1 MSIRRKLMTRFI
13 GMLTGTVIL
22 IIVLGSL
29 ATFWVLQKVNEVNLV
44 DDFANNGL
52 DQLINTAEILPD
64 NTIRYDPD
72 LLKQVDKNHGWLQVL
87 DEKGYVIDDYHV
99 PSDVP
104 DHYKPGELIAY
115 WEANKPFPYQL
126 AMLIRE
132 KDGKYF
138 TLLYGERNTAKFLLD
153 GIRAKLSYDNGKLT
167 VKPAEQKTIRKAD
180 AYIQIL
186 DAYGKEI
193 VSYNKPAVG
202 VPIQYSIQDL
212 VLQVRY
218 PNRSG
223 ISVATWYDNQ
233 NETTW
238 MVSVRIDSTV
248 VEKQNPYAF
257 ILEPALIVLILSIVV
272 LLVLLALWYANR
284 FGSPMLHMLQWLQR
298 LEQGH
303 YEEPTGVSGIPRS
316 QRRNGKWKRKYQVY
330 GEVLHSMQALSHTLK
345 QDEEQRKQTDALRE
359 EWIAGITHDL
369 KTPLSSI
376 QGYAH
381 MLEADKYSWSTEEVR
396 EFAGIMVDKSMY
408 MDRLVNDLAM
418 TYRLRSG
425 GYQPEVARTDVN
437 ALLHDLVQRAERNPA
452 YGEGRILFQPA
463 HTPVYG
469 LVHIPSFER
478 IVDNLTANALLH
490 NPPGS
495 ILVVRV
501 HAGEQEGEFTIEFAD
516 HGQGMSPETVWKLF
530 ERYYRGTDTGTS
542 DVGSG
547 LGMAVT
553 RGLIEAMKGR
563 IEVLSTP
570 GEGTTIRLIWM
581 HSGKESS

>member
-1 MSIRRKLMTRFI
+1 MNIRRKLMTRFI
-13 GMLTGTVIL
+13 GMLTVTVIL
-22 IIVLGSL
+22 IILLG
-29 ATFWVLQKVNEVNLV
+29 TMVTIWVLQKVNEVNVV
-44 DDFANNGL
+44 DDFANSGL
-52 DQLINTAEILPD
+52 DQLISTAEIMPD

-72 LLKQVDKNHGWLQVL
+72 LLRQVDKNHGWLQVL

-115 WEANKPFPYQL
+115 WEAETPFPYQL
-126 AMLIRE
+126 FMMIRE
-132 KDGKYF
+132 KDGQMF
-138 TLLYGERNTAKFLLD
+138 TLLYGERNAAKSLLD
-153 GIRAKLSYDNGKLT
+153 QIRTNLSYTRGQLL
-167 VKPAEQKTIRKAD
+167 VKPAEQETLRNAG

-186 DAYGKEI
+186 DAYGRETA
-193 VSYNKPAVG
+193 SYNKPAMG
-202 VPIQYSIQDL
+202 VPEEYSIQNL
-212 VLQVRY
+212 VLQMRY
-218 PNRSG
+218 PNRTG
-223 ISVATWYDNQ
+223 VAVATWYDEQ

-238 MVSVRIDSTV
+238 MLSVPVDYSAGDL
-248 VEKQNPYAF
+248 ENPYAF

-303 YEEPTGVSGIPRS
+303 YEEPTGASGLPRS
-316 QRRNGKWKRKYQVY
+316 QHRNGKWKRKFRVY
-330 GEVLHSMQALSHTLK
+330 AEVLHSMQALSLTLK
-345 QDEEQRKQTDALRE
+345 QDEEQRKQTDSLRE

-381 MLEADKYSWSTEEVR
+381 MLETDKYSWTTDEVK
-396 EFAGIMVDKSMY
+396 EFARIMVDKSMY

-425 GYQPEVARTDVN
+425 GYQPEVERTDVN
-437 ALLHDLVQRAERNPA
+437 TLLRDLVKRTEHNPA
-452 YGEGRILFQPA
+452 YGEGRLFFQSADRPI
-463 HTPVYG
+463 YG
-469 LVHIPSFER
+469 LVHVPSFER

-490 NPPGS
+490 NPPEAKL
-495 ILVVRV
+495 IVRV
-501 HAGEQEGEFTIEFAD
+501 QAGVQDGDFTIEFTD
-516 HGQGMSPETVWKLF
+516 NGTGMSSETVWKLF

-542 DVGSG
+542 DMGSG

-553 RGLIEAMKGR
+553 KGLIEAMNGR
-563 IEVLSTP
+563 IEVHSTP
-570 GEGTTIRLIWM
+570 GEGTVIRLIWDERTV
-581 HSGKESS
+581 KNQ

>member
-1 MSIRRKLMTRFI
+1 MSIRRKLLTRFI

-22 IIVLGSL
+22 IILLGSL
-29 ATFWVLQKVNEVNLV
+29 ATIWVLQKVNEVNIV
-44 DDFANNGL
+44 DDFAINGL

-126 AMLIRE
+126 SMLIRE
-132 KDGKYF
+132 KDGKNF
-138 TLLYGERNTAKFLLD
+138 TLLYGERNAAKSLLD
-153 GIRAKLSYDNGKLT
+153 EIRPKLSYEGGKLT
-167 VKPAEQKTIRKAD
+167 VKPAEQETIRKAD

-186 DAYGKEI
+186 DPYGKEI
-193 VSYNKPAVG
+193 DSYNKPAVG
-202 VPIQYSIQDL
+202 VPNQYSIQDL

-248 VEKQNPYAF
+248 IEKQNPYAF
-257 ILEPALIVLILSIVV
+257 ILEPALIVLILSIVA
-272 LLVLLALWYANR
+272 LLILLALWYANR
-284 FGSPMLHMLQWLQR
+284 FGAPMLHMLQWLQR
-298 LEQGH
+298 LEQGK
-303 YEEPTGVSGIPRS
+303 YEEPTGASGVPRS

-330 GEVLHSMQALSHTLK
+330 GDVLHSMQALSHTLK
-345 QDEEQRKQTDALRE
+345 QDEELRKQTDSLRE

-381 MLEADKYSWSTEEVR
+381 MLETDKYTWTAEEVR
-396 EFAGIMVDKSMY
+396 EFAGIIIDKSMY

-425 GYQPEVARTDVN
+425 GYQPEVERTDVN
-437 ALLHDLVQRAERNPA
+437 TLLRDLVQRAECNPA
-452 YGEGRILFQPA
+452 YGEGRIVFQSA
-463 HTPVYG
+463 DAPVYG
-469 LVHIPSFER
+469 LVHVPSFER

-490 NPPGS
+490 NPPDSG
-495 ILVVRV
+495 LVVRV
-501 HAGEQEGEFTIEFAD
+501 TVGERDGEFTIEFAD
-516 HGQGMSPETVWKLF
+516 NGRGMSPETVWKLF

-563 IEVLSTP
+563 IEVSSTP

-581 HSGKESS
+581 QNTKEMG

>member
-1 MSIRRKLMTRFI
+1 MSIRRKLLTRFI

-22 IIVLGSL
+22 IILLGSM
-29 ATFWVLQKVNEVNLV
+29 AAFWVLHKINEVELI

-52 DQLINTAEILPD
+52 DQLINTAEIMPD

-72 LLKQVDKNHGWLQVL
+72 LLKQVDKNQGWLQVL
-87 DEKGYVIDDYHV
+87 DEKGHVIDDYHV

-115 WEANKPFPYQL
+115 WQADKPFPYQL

-132 KDGKYF
+132 KDGKHF
-138 TLLYGERNTAKFLLD
+138 TLLYGERNAAKSFLD
-153 GIRAKLSYDNGKLT
+153 EVRPKITYAGGKLT
-167 VKPAEQKTIRKAD
+167 VKPAEQDAFRKTD
-180 AYIQIL
+180 AYIQVL
-186 DAYGKEI
+186 DPYGKEI
-193 VSYNKPAVG
+193 TSYNKPAVG
-202 VPIQYSIQDL
+202 VPGQYTVQDL

-223 ISVATWYDNQ
+223 ISVATWYDLQ

-238 MVSVRIDSTV
+238 MLSVPVDPTA
-248 VEKQNPYAF
+248 VEKDNPYAF
-257 ILEPALIVLILSIVV
+257 ILEPALVVLILSIIV

-298 LEQGH
+298 LEQGN
-303 YEEPTGVSGIPRS
+303 YEEPTGALGLPRS

-330 GEVLHSMQALSHTLK
+330 GEVLHSMQALSQTLK
-345 QDEEQRKQTDALRE
+345 QDEEQRKQTDSLRE

-381 MLEADKYSWSTEEVR
+381 MLEADKYSWTAEEVR

-425 GYQPEVARTDVN
+425 GYQPEVERTDVN
-437 ALLHDLVQRAERNPA
+437 TLLRDLVHRAERNPA
-452 YGEGRILFQPA
+452 FGEGRIVFQA
-463 HTPVYG
+463 ADTPVYG
-469 LVHIPSFER
+469 MVHIPSFER
-478 IVDNLTANALLH
+478 IIDNLAANALLH
-490 NPPGS
+490 NPPES
-495 ILVVRV
+495 ILTVRV
-501 HAGEQEGEFTIEFAD
+501 HAGKQEGDFTIEFAD
-516 HGQGMSPETVWKLF
+516 NGQGMSPETVWKLF

-553 RGLIEAMKGR
+553 KGLIEAMNGR

-581 HSGKESS
+581 QHSKETS

>member
-22 IIVLGSL
+22 IILLGAI
-29 ATFWVLQKVNEVNLV
+29 ATIWVLHKVNEVNLV

-52 DQLINTAEILPD
+52 DQLINTAEIMPD
-64 NTIRYDPD
+64 NTIRYDPA
-72 LLKQVDKNHGWLQVL
+72 LLKQVDKNQGWLQVL
-87 DEKGYVIDDYHV
+87 DEKGHVIDDYHV

-104 DHYKPGELIAY
+104 NHYKPGELIAY
-115 WEANKPFPYQL
+115 WQGDKPFPYQL

-132 KDGKYF
+132 KDGKSF
-138 TLLYGERNTAKFLLD
+138 TLLYGERNAAQSLLD
-153 GIRAKLSYDNGKLT
+153 EVRPKLSYESGKLT
-167 VKPAEQKTIRKAD
+167 VKPAEQEAIRKAD
-180 AYIQIL
+180 GYIQIL
-186 DAYGKEI
+186 NPYGKEI
-193 VSYNKPAVG
+193 DSYNKPDVG
-202 VPIQYSIQDL
+202 VPSQYSIQDL

-257 ILEPALIVLILSIVV
+257 ILEPALIVLILSIVA
-272 LLVLLALWYANR
+272 LLSLLALWYANR
-284 FGSPMLHMLQWLQR
+284 FGAPMLHMLQWLQR
-298 LEQGH
+298 LEQGQ
-303 YEEPTGVSGIPRS
+303 YAEPTGASGIPRS
-316 QRRNGKWKRKYQVY
+316 QRSNGKWKRKYQVY
-330 GEVLHSMQALSHTLK
+330 GDVLHSMQALSRTLK
-345 QDEEQRKQTDALRE
+345 QDEELRKQTDSLRE

-381 MLEADKYSWSTEEVR
+381 MLETDKYTWTTEEVR
-396 EFAGIMVDKSMY
+396 EFAGIMIDKSMY

-425 GYQPEVARTDVN
+425 GYQPKVARTDVN
-437 ALLHDLVQRAERNPA
+437 TLLRNLLQRAERNPA
-452 YGEGRILFQPA
+452 YGEGRIVFQSA
-463 HTPVYG
+463 DTPVYG
-469 LVHIPSFER
+469 LVHAPSFER

-490 NPPGS
+490 NPPES
-495 ILVVRV
+495 VLVVRV
-501 HAGEQEGEFTIEFAD
+501 DAGECDGEFTIEFAD
-516 HGQGMSPETVWKLF
+516 NGRGMTPETVWKLF

-563 IEVLSTP
+563 IEVSSTP

-581 HSGKESS
+581 QNAKEMG